1 MARFWP
7 KMMGMSRL
15 FALSCWF
22 VAGIKS
28 ENSEERLISTLL
40 ASYNKEI
47 RPIRNV
53 SQIIEVRFI
62 MTLQQMISVI
72 EKVRNNRKSQRIAA
86 RKFRGES
93 FKSSNSLR
101 FRHIIKI
108 INHYQSV
115 AKLGYVTL

>member
-1 MARFWP
+1 MARFCS

-72 EKVRNNRKSQRIAA
+72 EKVSNNRKLQR
-86 RKFRGES
+86 
-93 FKSSNSLR
+93 
-101 FRHIIKI
+101 
-108 INHYQSV
+108 Y
-115 AKLGYVTL
+115 